1 MLNVPVALATEQSAL
16 IEDIDALIEKHG
28 GKRDALIPVLQD
40 VRERHHDISDVA
52 MQVIADRLSVPPVEV
67 YGVATFYSFLQVGA
81 TGQHVIR
88 VCRTLSC
95 AFAGSTSIAQ
105 KLEAELGISMG
116 ETTADGQVTLE
127 WANCIGMC
135 DQAPALLVDKA
146 AVGSLTAETVSQIID
161 GLRET
166 AKTK

>member
-1 MLNVPVALATEQSAL
+1 MLNVPVALATEQSDL
-16 IEDIDALIEKHG
+16 IENIDALIEEHG
-28 GKRDALIPVLQD
+28 GGRDALIPVLQD
-40 VRERHHDISDVA
+40 LRKNRRDISDLA
-52 MQVIADRLSVPPVEV
+52 MQVLADRLGMSPVEV
-67 YGVATFYSFLQVGA
+67 QGVVTFYSFLQVGP

-95 AFAGSTSIAQ
+95 AFAGATSIAQ

-135 DQAPALLVDKA
+135 DQAPAILADKA
-146 AVGSLTAETVSQIID
+146 AVGSLTAERVGEIVANLKAS
-161 GLRET
+161 E
-166 AKTK
+166 A

>member
-1 MLNVPVALATEQSAL
+1 MLNVPVALAKEQSAL
-16 IEDIDALIEKHG
+16 IKDIDALVEKHG
-28 GKRDALIPVLQD
+28 SGREALIPVLQD

-52 MQVIADRLSVPPVEV
+52 MQVISDRLRVPPVEV
-67 YGVATFYSFLQVGA
+67 QGVATFYSFLQVGPS
-81 TGQHVIR
+81 GEHVIR

-95 AFAGSTSIAQ
+95 AFAGATSIAE

-135 DQAPALLVDKA
+135 DQAPAVLADKT
-146 AVGSLTAETVSQIID
+146 AVGNLTAARVGEIVANLKASK
-161 GLRET
+161 
-166 AKTK
+166 A